1 LNSKKERRI
10 TYQDGD
16 CSQPVFLKNNQHFL
30 YASTTD
36 ELKERP
42 LLLYKKSMDSS
53 WPHSELY
60 MSDLTGVNIDRLTR
74 SEGYDGSPSVLP
86 NQDSIITYAKSN
98 RKNIEA
104 WQMNYENRKTF
115 PVLRKKGISI
125 LSLKAATGEKK
136 WVWVEQLDDG
146 TTQVLVTEKGLRGA
160 SENILPN
167 LKWNYRQALWW
178 NPDRL
183 ILNAKTNSPESKF
196 QLYTYTLS
204 TKCLQL
210 LAEAPADILDPSL
223 NEDATTMVFSSMVAG
238 NSQILMKNLA
248 DPTGACLQ

>member
-1 LNSKKERRI
+1 
-10 TYQDGD
+10 
-16 CSQPVFLKNNQHFL
+16 
-30 YASTTD
+30 
-36 ELKERP
+36 
-42 LLLYKKSMDSS
+42 
-53 WPHSELY
+53 
-60 MSDLTGVNIDRLTR
+60 
-74 SEGYDGSPSVLP
+74 
-86 NQDSIITYAKSN
+86 
-98 RKNIEA
+98 
-104 WQMNYENRKTF
+104 MNYENRKTF